1 MVSLEKY
8 QLPEKIKALR
18 EQLGLTQAELARR
31 LGLTR
36 ASVNGWEMGLVV
48 PSTSMLVELSK
59 LFGVSAD
66 YLLGIAQNSVISVN
80 GLTPDEVAILVQLV
94 KRFQMDREM

>member
-1 MVSLEKY
+1 MASMELY
-8 QLPEKIKALR
+8 QLPEKIKTLR
-18 EQLGLTQAELARR
+18 HQMGFTQAELARR

-59 LFGVSAD
+59 LFSVSAD
-66 YLLGIAQNSVISVN
+66 YLLGITQDSAISVE
-80 GLTPDEVAILVQLV
+80 GLTPKEVAILVELA
-94 KRFQMDREM
+94 KRFQNQKN